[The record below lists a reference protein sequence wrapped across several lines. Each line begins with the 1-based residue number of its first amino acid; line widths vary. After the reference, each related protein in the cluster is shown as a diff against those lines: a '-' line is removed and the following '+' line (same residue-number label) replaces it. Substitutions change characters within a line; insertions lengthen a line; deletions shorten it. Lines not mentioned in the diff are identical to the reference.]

1 MRLERPSMKWKDEHE
16 AYMDEWDEEGMTPSS
31 FHLDSG
37 ISYENYLEELHK
49 REAGHGKW
57 LPCTNYFLVDDTDRV
72 VGMIDIRHDLN
83 EYLHQFGGHIGYGVR
98 PSERRKGYA
107 TRMLAEAL
115 KVTDTLGIK
124 SVLVTCNE
132 ENIGSAKTIQHN
144 GGKEDVSM
152 IEEDGTVVRRF
163 WIDRENK
170 SS

>member
-16 AYMDEWDEEGMTPSS
+16 AYMKEWDEDGMTPSS
-31 FHLDSG
+31 FHLNDR
-37 ISYENYLEELHK
+37 IPYEVYLEELRN
-49 REAGHGKW
+49 RESGQGKW
-57 LPCTNYFLVDDTDRV
+57 LPCTNYFLVDETDRV

-107 TRMLAEAL
+107 TQMLAEAL
-115 KVTDTLGIK
+115 KVTDRLGIK

-144 GGKEDVSM
+144 GGKEDVSLT
-152 IEEDGTVVRRF
+152 EEDGTVVRRF
-163 WIDRENK
+163 WINRERN
-170 SS
+170 